1 MNALVLFLE
10 SQGFRVASAIDRHR
24 PYSAVAVMF
33 DISISFSI
41 RLEGGRMVLSV
52 DAYTHGLR
60 KTWRDDKRHLVESY
74 FADFA
79 CVMAYVAGVMKDK
92 GLKKAKD

>member
-1 MNALVLFLE
+1 M
-10 SQGFRVASAIDRHR
+10 ASASDRHR

-41 RLEGGRMVLSV
+41 RLEGGKMALSL